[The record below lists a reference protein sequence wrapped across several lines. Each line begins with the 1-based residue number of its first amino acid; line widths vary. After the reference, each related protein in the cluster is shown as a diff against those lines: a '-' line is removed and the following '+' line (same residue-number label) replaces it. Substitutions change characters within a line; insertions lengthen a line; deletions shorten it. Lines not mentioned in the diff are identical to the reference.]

1 MGDDDES
8 AKPKGRL
15 MRTWKKAV
23 LIAVLGFLELV
34 FLSWVFA
41 SNLPRR
47 AAEIEAFTRYEN
59 APTEEN
65 EKLWTKERETSEKEV
80 RLRMISGVC
89 LSIGNAFL
97 LRWVIRKGAR
107 SSAKTGML
115 RSEAPSDST

>member
-8 AKPKGRL
+8 AKPKGRS

-34 FLSWVFA
+34 FLSWVLA

-47 AAEIEAFTRYEN
+47 AAEIEALTRYEN

-65 EKLWTKERETSEKEV
+65 EKLWTKERERTENEV
-80 RLRMISGVC
+80 RLRIISGVC

-97 LRWVIRKGAR
+97 LRWVIRKRAI

-115 RSEAPSDST
+115 GSEAP

>member
-1 MGDDDES
+1 
-8 AKPKGRL
+8 

-23 LIAVLGFLELV
+23 LVAVLGFLELV
-34 FLSWVFA
+34 FLSWVLA

-47 AAEIEAFTRYEN
+47 AAEIEAFTSYEN

-65 EKLWTKERETSEKEV
+65 KKLWTKEREKSENEV
-80 RLRMISGVC
+80 RLRMISGLC

-97 LRWVIRKGAR
+97 LWWVIRKGAI

-115 RSEAPSDST
+115 GSEAPSDSP